1 MGTKEGEE
9 EMEKVSTTAER
20 LKTIMR
26 RDNLR
31 QVDIVRKTGM
41 QKGTISLYVSG
52 KLNPKQG
59 AIEKMS
65 KTLGVNALWLMGYD
79 VPMTAETDP
88 ETVRNQVIVDI
99 TLRMQT
105 DDQYKNAV
113 LKLDKLDQK
122 QLAAIVAILDTMVK

>member
-1 MGTKEGEE
+1 
-9 EMEKVSTTAER
+9 MEKVSTTAER

-41 QKGTISLYVSG
+41 QTGTISLYVSG

-59 AIEKMS
+59 AIKKMS
-65 KTLGVNALWLMGYD
+65 KTLGVNALRLMGYD
-79 VPMTAETDP
+79 VPMTAEKDP
-88 ETVRNQVIVDI
+88 ETVRNQVIADI

>member
-1 MGTKEGEE
+1 
-9 EMEKVSTTAER
+9 
-20 LKTIMR
+20 
-26 RDNLR
+26 
-31 QVDIVRKTGM
+31 
-41 QKGTISLYVSG
+41 
-52 KLNPKQG
+52 
-59 AIEKMS
+59 MS

-79 VPMTAETDP
+79 VPMTAEKDP
-88 ETVRNQVIVDI
+88 ETVRNQVIADI

>member
-1 MGTKEGEE
+1 
-9 EMEKVSTTAER
+9 
-20 LKTIMR
+20 
-26 RDNLR
+26 
-31 QVDIVRKTGM
+31 
-41 QKGTISLYVSG
+41 
-52 KLNPKQG
+52 
-59 AIEKMS
+59 MS